1 VTAPLF
7 VVNPAAGGGA
17 AGRRWPGLETY
28 ARSLGLSPDVV
39 FTDGPGHATVVVRE
53 ALADGRPLI
62 AVVGGDGTVN
72 EGVNGFFDDHGTAT
86 SPKTELAIIGVGTG
100 RDTIRTY
107 GIPKRPDEALRL
119 VASGQTRQVDVGWAE
134 FSSTDGA
141 AATRAFINAGSCG
154 MTGQVAERATRTT
167 RRLGG
172 TAAFMWATVT
182 TFVAWKNVPLEVEID
197 DERLDLVGNNAIVAN
212 GRFLGGGMRLCP
224 DAEPDD
230 GLLDVLVWG
239 DVTKLDLA
247 RTLPKL
253 YRGTH
258 VDHPKATM
266 RKARRVSVRS
276 TQPLPLELD
285 GEQPG
290 QAPVTFTVLPGSL
303 RLRAP

>member
-1 VTAPLF
+1 VTNALF
-7 VVNPAAGGGA
+7 VVNPAAGGGS

-28 ARSLGLSPDVV
+28 ARSLGIDPDVV
-39 FTDGPGHATVVVRE
+39 FTDGPGNAATLVRD
-53 ALADGRPLI
+53 AIADGRRLI

-72 EGVNGFFDDHGTAT
+72 EAVNGYLDGDGKPA
-86 SPKTELAIIGVGTG
+86 SPEAELAIVAVGTG

-119 VASGQTRQVDVGWAE
+119 VATGQSRLVDVGWAT
-134 FSSTDGA
+134 FTTTDGRPGA
-141 AATRAFINAGSCG
+141 RAFLNAGSCG
-154 MTGQVAERATRTT
+154 MTGQVAERAMRTT

-172 TAAFMWATVT
+172 TAAFMWATIT
-182 TFVAWKNVPLEVEID
+182 TFVSWKNVPLEVEID

-212 GRFLGGGMRLCP
+212 GRYLGGGMRLCP
-224 DAEPDD
+224 DAKPDD

-247 RTLPKL
+247 RTLHKL

-258 VDHPKATM
+258 VGHPKATM

-276 TQPLPLELD
+276 TDDLPLELD

-290 QAPVTFTVLPGSL
+290 QAPVTFTVIPGSL

>member
-1 VTAPLF
+1 VTSALF

-17 AGRRWPGLETY
+17 ARRRWPGLETY
-28 ARSLGLSPDVV
+28 ARSLGIAPDVV
-39 FTDGPGHATVVVRE
+39 FTDGPGHATAIVRD
-53 ALADGRPLI
+53 AVSDGRRLI

-72 EGVNGFFDDHGTAT
+72 EAVNGFFDADGT
-86 SPKTELAIIGVGTG
+86 PVGRETELAIVAVGTG

-107 GIPKRPDEALRL
+107 GIPKRADEALRL
-119 VASGQTRQVDVGWAE
+119 VANGRSRLVDVGWAE
-134 FSSTDGA
+134 FTTDGGA
-141 AATRAFINAGSCG
+141 PGRRAFINAGSCG
-154 MTGQVAERATRTT
+154 MTGQVAERATHTT

-212 GRFLGGGMRLCP
+212 GCYLGGGMRLCP
-224 DAEPDD
+224 DAKPDD

-247 RTLPKL
+247 RTLHKL

-266 RKARRVSVRS
+266 RKAHRVSVRS
-276 TQPLPLELD
+276 TEPLPLELD